1 MMQQIKNKILSGFQ
15 IKKEDAMQLI
25 TADLEK
31 LSTASNE
38 LRQHLCGNNF
48 DICTI
53 INGKNG
59 KCSENCKFCAQ
70 SAHYK
75 ASVEEYPLLDCECL
89 LKEAIYN
96 FDRGILRYSVVTS
109 GKKLSDDELES
120 VCNSYSKIRKNCDI
134 SLCAS
139 HGLLSFEQL
148 LKLKNAGVQRYH
160 NNLETSRKNYPNI
173 CTTHTYDDKINTI
186 KAAQKAG
193 LEICSGGIIGLGE
206 TMEDRIDMA
215 LDIRELGVKSVP
227 VNILSPIPG
236 TPYGKLPVLTDD
248 EVRRTVAIFRFILPY
263 AAIRLAGGRNLMAD
277 KGRLL
282 FLSGANAA
290 ISGDMLTTSGISID
304 DDMKIINELKFEVK
318 LL

>member
-1 MMQQIKNKILSGFQ
+1 MIQQIKNKILNGFQ
-15 IKKEDAMQLI
+15 INKQDAMQLI
-25 TADLEK
+25 SADLDQ

-38 LRQHLCGNNF
+38 LRQHFCGNAF

-70 SAHYK
+70 STYYK
-75 ASVEEYPLLDCECL
+75 VSIEEYPLLDCKSL

-96 FDRGILRYSVVTS
+96 RDKGILRYSVVTS
-109 GKKLSDDELES
+109 GKNLAQDELES
-120 VCNSYSKIRKNCDI
+120 VCNSYSKIKKKCDI

-139 HGLLSFEQL
+139 HGLLSIEQL
-148 LKLKNAGVQRYH
+148 LKLKNIGVQRYH
-160 NNLETSRKNYPNI
+160 NNLETSRRNFPNI

-193 LEICSGGIIGLGE
+193 LEVCSGGIIGLGE

-215 LDIRELGVKSVP
+215 LDIRGLGIKSVP
-227 VNILSPIPG
+227 VNILSPIPE
-236 TPYGKLPVLTDD
+236 TPYGKFPVLTAD
-248 EVRRTVAIFRFILPY
+248 EVRKIVTIFRFILPD
-263 AAIRLAGGRNLMAD
+263 AAIRLAGGRNLLAD
-277 KGRLL
+277 KGRSL

-290 ISGDMLTTSGISID
+290 ISGDMLTTSGIIITD
-304 DDMKIINELKFEVK
+304 DLRMIKELKFEVK
-318 LL
+318 ML

>member
-1 MMQQIKNKILSGFQ
+1 MIQQIKNKILNGFQ
-15 IKKEDAMQLI
+15 INKEDAMQLI
-25 TADLEK
+25 NADLEK

-38 LRQHLCGNNF
+38 LRQHFCGNAF

-75 ASVEEYPLLDCECL
+75 VSIEEYPLLDCKSL
-89 LKEAIYN
+89 LKEAICN
-96 FDRGILRYSVVTS
+96 HDKGILRYSVVTS
-109 GKKLSDDELES
+109 GKKLADDELES

-139 HGLLSFEQL
+139 HGLLSIEQL
-148 LKLKNAGVQRYH
+148 LKLKNVGIQRYH
-160 NNLETSRKNYPNI
+160 NNLETSRKNFPNI

-193 LEICSGGIIGLGE
+193 LEVCSGGIIGLGE

-215 LDIRELGVKSVP
+215 LDIRGLGIKSVP
-227 VNILSPIPG
+227 VNILSPIPE
-236 TPYGKLPVLTDD
+236 TPYEKLPVLTAD
-248 EVRRTVAIFRFILPY
+248 EVRKTVAIFRFILSD
-263 AAIRLAGGRNLMAD
+263 AAIRLAGGRDLIAD
-277 KGRLL
+277 KGRSL

-290 ISGDMLTTSGISID
+290 ISGDMLTTSGIIIS
-304 DDMKIINELKFEVK
+304 DDMRMIKELKFEVK
-318 LL
+318 ML